1 MRHAAA
7 VTLADELERIAEL
20 AAAHIGA
27 DERVAALLATEP
39 ERGRRIYL
47 CAFER
52 ADGLERSWLALDAS
66 GAPICDRKDVRDAVS
81 IAAMCELAEETAG
94 GGDLDDL
101 RAQLVALRLTERP
114 DGIDEAEAAL
124 DELQGVLGSPPAL
137 ASPERLDAIGLAA
150 RKLEVALGS
159 GLQPSPF
166 AEALRGAA
174 GVVDT
179 LLGDVERSYRSALV

>member
-20 AAAHIGA
+20 AAAGIGA
-27 DERVAALLATEP
+27 DERVAAVLATEP

-52 ADGLERSWLALDAS
+52 ADGPERSWLALDAS
-66 GAPICDRKDVRDAVS
+66 GAPLSNRTEVRDAVS

-101 RAQLVALRLTERP
+101 RAQLVALRLTEQP

-124 DELQGVLGSPPAL
+124 DELQGVLGSTPAL

-174 GVVDT
+174 DVVDA